1 MRQDAFAVEARSNR
15 EPCLLRRSTTR
26 GCRRRQSQSST
37 DYERGKD
44 APPKNSGN
52 ELASHYQPF
61 YDGTRPD
68 GGTRSCPLSIVV
80 VAATE
85 PLRSRY
91 RRAMLE
97 FRILGPLEVV
107 GKHGPVQLG
116 GPKQR
121 ATLAILLLSANR
133 VVSIDRLADDLYA
146 GRPPVTAATQIHRQI
161 SELRKAVGQE
171 AAIET
176 RSPGYAIH
184 VAPEQ
189 LDLKRDALSLWRGP
203 PLADLDHEPFAQ
215 IAIGRLQEVR
225 LAALEQ
231 RLDAE
236 LALGRHREV
245 VAELNQLAVDHP
257 YHEPFASRLMVALYR
272 SGRQAETLDIYRR
285 TRQRLVE
292 DFGVEPG
299 RPLREL
305 ERAILRQDESLD
317 FGGATAEAV
326 PPPDHIVLVL
336 PSRDDRLDALLAVAE
351 PLARLP
357 GRALLIARLVAAEES
372 LAATSARLSG
382 RRASLGVA
390 ARTAAFTTL
399 DPAEDAVRLAAAY
412 DVRLILLD
420 TPGLQADAFPENV
433 VAILERSPSDVGL
446 LMGPRAN
453 WDSGDGVCVPFGGG
467 EHDWAAL
474 ELGAWLASSR
484 RTSLR
489 LLGPRADVP
498 RGRRDASRLLADAA
512 MSVQRVVGVDAQP
525 ELVDPGPDALVA
537 AGESAT
543 IVVTGLPAK
552 WRREGLGDARRALVR
567 GRRPTLLLHRGP
579 RPSGLAPAGARTRF
593 TWTIESVVA

>member
-61 YDGTRPD
+61 Y

-372 LAATSARLSG
+372 LAATSAWLSG

-412 DVRLILLD
+412 DVRLALLD
-420 TPGLQADAFPENV
+420 TPGLQADAFPEDV

-446 LMGPRAN
+446 LMGPRAD
-453 WDSGDGVCVPFGGG
+453 WESGDGVCVPFGGG

-489 LLGPRADVP
+489 LLGARADVP

-525 ELVDPGPDALVA
+525 ELVDRGPDALVA